1 MELST
6 FELLVK
12 PIAPRPT
19 NMGPGSDT
27 ITAVARRAVQG
38 YFLTIS
44 NLEAKDLTYRLEFVI
59 SKPNPADPDRTF
71 RTLFNNADLVVDIAG
86 ANTPITLLGGVP
98 ATTFSGV
105 FSLPAGQTASVQ
117 LLPKLPLSLLSNPNP
132 KLEVRGYVKL
142 TLPAFFNQGT
152 TAPVKVL
159 LNPEIRGTFL
169 PNTYPTSLTGDFD
182 QINYALAIASGK
194 ALNELAPEP
203 ARRIAIGPMLP
214 DVLAGLTDNIPSLS
228 LEGMPLEQAQT
239 LVGLMAQLDF
249 SPENLQSFSD
259 LLSKRDIPVQVS
271 LK

>member
-1 MELST
+1 
-6 FELLVK
+6 
-12 PIAPRPT
+12 
-19 NMGPGSDT
+19 
-27 ITAVARRAVQG
+27 
-38 YFLTIS
+38 
-44 NLEAKDLTYRLEFVI
+44 
-59 SKPNPADPDRTF
+59 
-71 RTLFNNADLVVDIAG
+71 
-86 ANTPITLLGGVP
+86 
-98 ATTFSGV
+98 
-105 FSLPAGQTASVQ
+105 
-117 LLPKLPLSLLSNPNP
+117 
-132 KLEVRGYVKL
+132 
-142 TLPAFFNQGT
+142 
-152 TAPVKVL
+152 VL

-259 LLSKRDIPVQVS
+259 LLSKLDIPVQVS